1 MQYRA
6 QLVNT
11 DYING
16 DYYLTYNIQ
25 IKRFGI
31 WWTIKIIEDIE
42 SLAKVK
48 VEMLLNK
55 LNKY

>member
-1 MQYRA
+1 MI
-6 QLVNT
+6 LVNT
-11 DYING
+11 DYISG

-42 SLAKVK
+42 SLAKFK